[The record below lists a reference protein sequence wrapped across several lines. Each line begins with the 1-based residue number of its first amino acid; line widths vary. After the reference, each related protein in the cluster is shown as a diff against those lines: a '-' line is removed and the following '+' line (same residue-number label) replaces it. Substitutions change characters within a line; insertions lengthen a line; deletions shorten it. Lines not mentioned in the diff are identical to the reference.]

1 MPKPCMKFPP
11 LQRHRQDPSHTG
23 EPKQYLERQKECNRG
38 DPSSSRPQPAAQQER
53 SHSILYRAYQQDP
66 EHVEE
71 WKKVIYPKIRKLAA
85 EEGAN
90 ILFEDEAGLRTDH
103 HAGTTWG
110 LSGTPRSW

>member
-1 MPKPCMKFPP
+1 M
-11 LQRHRQDPSHTG
+11 
-23 EPKQYLERQKECNRG
+23 
-38 DPSSSRPQPAAQQER
+38 
-53 SHSILYRAYQQDP
+53 
-66 EHVEE
+66 EE